1 MNKHAHIDALT
12 LNEGST
18 MTRHLHAL
26 RAGAALLAAAAA
38 CSAQAAESYTNWDNF
53 DGATEINMTRWLG
66 PERHRLV
73 ESGALRMIQRDLGSQ
88 QNNTDVFSNSWSLNL
103 ANPGPVTQ
111 MKGAITV
118 NAFEVT
124 HCAGNANA
132 GLLQARFA
140 GGFFNA
146 GPGVPS
152 QDNRTNDVGATIR
165 LRRDSNSPDA
175 ANVLRVQGTVFQCT
189 TADCNYGSISLGD
202 VDLGTALVGQTVS
215 LRMEWDKPNKR
226 FNFFLGNNP
235 VQRITYSVAHDL
247 APASTFR
254 LIGTRTTVS
263 HCMAGR
269 TEGFIDAKFDNISVN
284 ASALP

>member
-1 MNKHAHIDALT
+1 MNKHAHTDAMKHT
-12 LNEGST
+12 EGIT
-18 MTRHLHAL
+18 MSRHLNAR
-26 RAGAALLAAAAA
+26 RACAALLAAATA
-38 CSAQAAESYTNWDNF
+38 CGAQAVENYTNWDNF
-53 DGATEINMTRWLG
+53 DGATEIDMKRWLN
-66 PERHRLV
+66 PERHRIV
-73 ESGALRMIQRDLGSQ
+73 EGGALRMIQRDLGSQ
-88 QNNTDVFSNSWSLNL
+88 YNNTDVFSNSWSASL

-118 NAFEVT
+118 NGFDIS
-124 HCAGNANA
+124 HCAGNPNA
-132 GLLQARFA
+132 GLVQARFN

-146 GPGVPS
+146 GPAVPTPG
-152 QDNRTNDVGATIR
+152 NRVNDVGATIR
-165 LRRDSNSPDA
+165 LRRDSNSADA

-189 TADCNYGSISLGD
+189 TSDCNYGTVSLGD

-226 FNFFLGNNP
+226 FNFFVGNNP
-235 VQRITYSVAHDL
+235 VQRVTYTVAHDL
-247 APASTFR
+247 APASEYR

-269 TEGFIDAKFDNISVN
+269 TDAFIDAKFDNISVN